1 VDLSLEQ
8 RMLRFL
14 WREEEG
20 ERRSSLDTRALPAD
34 ERVLEGECIQGARFI
49 GSRGADAFV
58 FETAENLSKFR
69 LGDAV
74 VVGDGVDF
82 EAGDPMVYAGYDADA
97 HRLTLERDPFR
108 RGHRYDLEPGEIYC
122 VDRRPLGLRGRL
134 QEVVQAGFADDTIRA
149 VLEGEHELV
158 ADDDRYERAR
168 ATLGKT
174 ELNEGQIEAGARAI
188 ASESLSLIQGPPG
201 TGKTRLL
208 AEVLHA
214 LCQAGCRIAL
224 TGFTHR
230 AVDNALLTLR
240 GLAPELPLVKLGAR
254 NNDELAAAGIRFANP
269 RRSSLPRGGAVIA
282 GTCFA
287 LAKLPARERF
297 HFAVFDEAGQLPIPH
312 AIAGMLLARR
322 WIFVGDHK
330 QLPPV
335 ITSHHADPEVT
346 TSVFEHL
353 HDRYGSHMLELTY
366 RMSDPLCAVIGETFY
381 GGRLLSAVPDRRMQF
396 RPGGKLD
403 EVLDPAQPAVL
414 ARVDHLQPGM
424 RSGEE
429 AALIADLLDDL
440 RRQHEIPPEQIA
452 VVAPFRA
459 QVRLIRSALQR
470 QAVPDQEQVV
480 VDTVERMQG
489 QEREVILIS
498 LAAGDPDTLNSR
510 SAFFFSTNRLNVA
523 MSRARTKVVLVASRG
538 AFRALPMDP
547 HSLRAASLFKTLY
560 RRLPHVDL
568 TKVYGARLR

>member
-1 VDLSLEQ
+1 MDLSLEQ
-8 RMLRFL
+8 RVLRFL

-20 ERRSSLDTRALPAD
+20 ERRTFLDTRALPA
-34 ERVLEGECIQGARFI
+34 ELRVLEGECIQGARFI
-49 GSRGADAFV
+49 GARGTDAFV

-69 LGDAV
+69 VGDTV
-74 VVGDGVDF
+74 LIGDGVDF

-97 HRLTLERDPFR
+97 HRLTLGRDPFH
-108 RGHRYDLEPGEIYC
+108 RGHRYDLEPGRVYC
-122 VDRRPLGLRGRL
+122 VDRRPLGIRGRL
-134 QEVVQAGFADDTIRA
+134 QEVVQAGFADEGIRA
-149 VLEGEHELV
+149 VVDGEHQLAMDAE
-158 ADDDRYERAR
+158 RYQRAKM
-168 ATLGKT
+168 TLGET
-174 ELNEGQIEAGARAI
+174 DLNEGQVEAGAHAI

-208 AEVLHA
+208 AEVLRA
-214 LCQAGCRIAL
+214 LCKAGCRIAL

-240 GLAPELPLVKLGAR
+240 RLAPELPLVKLGAR
-254 NNDELAAAGIRFANP
+254 KNEELAAAGVRFANP
-269 RRSSLPRGGAVIA
+269 RRDSLPRGGAVVA

-297 HFAVFDEAGQLPIPH
+297 HFTVFDEAGQLPIPH

-335 ITSHHADPEVT
+335 ITSHHGDPEVT
-346 TSVFEHL
+346 ASVFEHL
-353 HDRYGSHMLELTY
+353 HRHYGSHMLEVTY
-366 RMSDPLCAVIGETFY
+366 RLNDPLCAVVGEAFY
-381 GGRLLSAVPDRRMQF
+381 GGRLASAVPERRMQF

-403 EVLDPAQPAVL
+403 EVLDPQHAVVL

-424 RSGEE
+424 RSREE
-429 AALIADLLDDL
+429 AALIADLVDDL
-440 RRQHEIPPEQIA
+440 RRQHQIPPEQIA

-470 QAVPDQEQVV
+470 QAVLGQEQVV

-489 QEREVILIS
+489 QERDVILIS
-498 LAAGDPDTLNSR
+498 LAVGDPDTLNSR

-547 HSLRAASLFKTLY
+547 DSLRAASLFKTLY

-568 TKVYGARLR
+568 TQVYAATT